1 MASLDLSAI
10 AGTLESLEETI
21 IHKLIDRA
29 QFAANAPAYAPG
41 ASGFQGEGAR
51 SLFQLRLA
59 YQERMD
65 ALFGRFQVPEERP
78 FTADLPAAQRRVTL
92 PDTGLAAIDYGVV
105 NLCPAIL
112 QRYLALLPAICPAGD
127 DGQYGSSV
135 EHDVYALQAIARR
148 IHYGALYVA
157 ESKYRD
163 DPHGYRELIDRG
175 DTATMLAKLTRS
187 DVEERIIA
195 RIRRKA
201 AQVQEQVDL
210 RLRRVVDPQ
219 ALVEFYRDTVI
230 PLTKEGE
237 IAYLMHRPADG

>member
-1 MASLDLSAI
+1 MVHLDLAVI

-41 ASGFQGEGAR
+41 ESGFQGESAR

-59 YQERMD
+59 HQERMD

-78 FTADLPAAQRRVTL
+78 FSTELPAPQRRVTL
-92 PDTGLAAIDYGVV
+92 PDTGLAAIDYAAVS
-105 NLCPAIL
+105 LCPAIL
-112 QRYLALLPAICPAGD
+112 QRYLELVPRICPDGD

-163 DPHGYRELIDRG
+163 DPQGYRELIARG
-175 DTATMLAKLTRS
+175 DTTTMMAKLTRS
-187 DVEERIIA
+187 EVEERIIE
-195 RIRRKA
+195 RIRRKTD
-201 AQVQEQVDL
+201 QVQEHVDL
-210 RLRRVVDPQ
+210 RLRRVVDPER
-219 ALVEFYRDTVI
+219 LVEFYRDTLI

-237 IAYLMHRPADG
+237 IAYLMHRP